1 MRSVDIGKMEQ
12 KMKVDDSIFREY
24 DIRGIV
30 GENLDEQFAC
40 QLGQAFAIHLKKALG
55 KENLTVSIGYDAR
68 LSSKDL
74 FSALCYGFNTQSV
87 KVIDI
92 GLVATPVAYF
102 SLFNLDIDGGIM
114 ITASHNPP
122 QYNGFKLSVGKR
134 TIFGEEIQ
142 TIKEIMKQTKK
153 LPIKEPEFVTYN
165 IIKDYNEYI
174 INQFKDL
181 KTYTNKPKVVLD
193 AGNGTGG
200 FIAYPILKELGF
212 EVIGLYIEPDGTFP
226 NHHPDPTVEE
236 NLKELKKTLREK
248 SYDIGIG
255 YDGDADRIGVV
266 LKNND
271 TLYGDQLLLLFA
283 QDILKEHKGAKIV
296 GEVKCSQVLYDKISE
311 FGGKAI
317 MWKAG
322 HSLIKAKMKEE
333 KALLG
338 GEMSGHIFFADRY
351 FGYDDAIYVSLRLL
365 EILTKERINLEE
377 WKNNLPKTFNT
388 PEIRIDCP
396 EDKKVLVTKEI
407 ENYYIKNKEKYSI
420 TDIITIDGIRF
431 NTKDGWGLV
440 RSSNTQPALV
450 LRFEANSIENL
461 EKLKNDTLNLVNKTI
476 SSA

>member
-1 MRSVDIGKMEQ
+1 MI
-12 KMKVDDSIFREY
+12 VDDSIFREY

-30 GENLDEQFAC
+30 GQNLDEQFAC
-40 QLGQAFAIHLKKALG
+40 ALGRAFAKHLKKVFN
-55 KENLTVSIGYDAR
+55 KEDLLISIGYDAR

-74 FSALCYGFNTQSV
+74 FKALCFGLNYENA

-102 SLFNLDIDGGIM
+102 SLFNLPIDGGVM

-122 QYNGFKLSVGKR
+122 QYNGFKLSVGKN
-134 TIFGEEIQ
+134 TIFGDEIQ
-142 TIKEIMKQTKK
+142 TIKDIVKTLDNVKIGEAKFSTHDI
-153 LPIKEPEFVTYN
+153 IKEYTTYML
-165 IIKDYNEYI
+165 
-174 INQFKDL
+174 NQFGSLKDIP
-181 KTYTNKPKVVLD
+181 NKPKVVLD

-212 EVIGLYIEPDGTFP
+212 EVVGLFIEPDGTFP

-236 NLKELKKTLREK
+236 NLKDLKSTLKEK

-266 LKNND
+266 LKNGD
-271 TLYGDQLLLLFA
+271 TIYGDQLLLLFA
-283 QDILKEHKGAKIV
+283 QHILKVSKGAKII
-296 GEVKCSQVLYDKISE
+296 GEVKCSQVLYDKIE
-311 FGGKAI
+311 EAGGQAI

-333 KALLG
+333 NALLG

-365 EILTKERINLEE
+365 EILSAQGLDLEQ
-377 WKNNLPKTFNT
+377 WKKSLPVTYNT

-396 EDKKVLVTKEI
+396 EDKKVLVTKQVED
-407 ENYYIKNKEKYSI
+407 YFIKNEKEYGILSI
-420 TDIITIDGIRF
+420 VTIDGIRF
-431 NTKDGWGLV
+431 NTKNGWGLV

-450 LRFEANSIENL
+450 LRFEADSLDNL
-461 EKLKNDTLNLVNKTI
+461 EKLKNDTLNIVQRAIQSN
-476 SSA
+476 

>member
-1 MRSVDIGKMEQ
+1 MRFFNIGKVGQ
-12 KMKVDDSIFREY
+12 KMIVDDSIFREY

-40 QLGQAFAIHLKKALG
+40 VLGLAFAEHLKNTFK
-55 KENLTVSIGYDAR
+55 KEDLTVSIGYDAR
-68 LSSKDL
+68 LSSKKL
-74 FSALCYGFNTQSV
+74 FNALCYGLNYRGV

-102 SLFNLDIDGGIM
+102 SLFNLHVDGGIM

-122 QYNGFKLSVGKR
+122 QYNGFKLSVGKN

-142 TIKEIMKQTKK
+142 TIKEIMKSIDAIEIGK
-153 LPIKEPEFVTYN
+153 PEFSTYD
-165 IIKDYNEYI
+165 IIKDYTTYML
-174 INQFKDL
+174 NQFRQL
-181 KTYTNKPKVVLD
+181 KKLPNKPKVVLD

-200 FIAYPILKELGF
+200 FIAYPILKELDF
-212 EVIGLYIEPDGTFP
+212 DVIGLFIEPDGTFP

-236 NLKELKKTLREK
+236 NLKELKRTLKEK

-255 YDGDADRIGVV
+255 YDGDADRIGVI
-266 LKNND
+266 LKNEE
-271 TLYGDQLLLLFA
+271 TMYGDQLLLLFA
-283 QDILKEHKGAKIV
+283 QHILKEHKGATII
-296 GEVKCSQVLYDKISE
+296 GEVKCSQVLYDKIE
-311 FGGKAI
+311 QAGGKAI

-365 EILTKERINLEE
+365 EILAKERIDLQK
-377 WKNNLPKTFNT
+377 WKNDLPKTFNT

-396 EDKKVLVTKEI
+396 EEKKVLVTKEI
-407 ENYYIKNKEKYSI
+407 EDYYIKNKEKYAI
-420 TDIITIDGIRF
+420 TNIITIDGIRF

-450 LRFEANSIENL
+450 LRFEANSPENL
-461 EKLKNDTLNLVNKTI
+461 EKLKNDTLDIVKRTI
-476 SSA
+476 DSV

>member
-1 MRSVDIGKMEQ
+1 
-12 KMKVDDSIFREY
+12 MKVDDSIFREY

-30 GENLDEQFAC
+30 GKNLDEQFAC
-40 QLGQAFAIHLKKALG
+40 QLGRAFAIHLKNSLS
-55 KENLTVSIGYDAR
+55 KENLTISIGFDAR

-74 FSALCYGFNTQSV
+74 FNALCYGFNTQGV
-87 KVIDI
+87 KVINI

-142 TIKEIMKQTKK
+142 TVKEIMKQIEDI
-153 LPIKEPEFVTYN
+153 PIKEPEFTTYD
-165 IIKDYNEYI
+165 IIKDYTEYMVK
-174 INQFKDL
+174 QFKDL
-181 KTYTNKPKVVLD
+181 KNYTNKPKVVLD

-212 EVIGLYIEPDGTFP
+212 EAIGLYIEPDGTFP

-236 NLKELKKTLREK
+236 NLKELKKILKDK

-283 QDILKEHKGAKIV
+283 QNILKEHKGAKIV
-296 GEVKCSQVLYDKISE
+296 GEVKCSQVLYDKITE

-365 EILTKERINLEE
+365 EILTKSNINLEE
-377 WKNNLPKTFNT
+377 WKDSLPKTFNT

-396 EDKKVLVTKEI
+396 EDKKVLVTQEI

-420 TDIITIDGIRF
+420 IDIITIDGIRF

-450 LRFEANSIENL
+450 LRFEANSPENL
-461 EKLKNDTLNLVNKTI
+461 EKLKNDTLDLVNKTI

>member
-1 MRSVDIGKMEQ
+1 MI
-12 KMKVDDSIFREY
+12 VDDSIFREY

-30 GENLDEQFAC
+30 GENLNEQFAC
-40 QLGQAFAIHLKKALG
+40 VLGRAFAKHLKKVLN
-55 KENLTVSIGYDAR
+55 KENLVVSIGYDAR

-74 FSALCYGFNTQSV
+74 FRALCFGLNYENV

-102 SLFNLDIDGGIM
+102 SLFNLPIDGGVM

-122 QYNGFKLSVGKR
+122 QYNGFKLSVGKN
-134 TIFGEEIQ
+134 TIFGDEIQ
-142 TIKEIMKQTKK
+142 TIKDIVKSIDNFEIGKAEFSTHDI
-153 LPIKEPEFVTYN
+153 IKEYTAYML
-165 IIKDYNEYI
+165 
-174 INQFKDL
+174 NQFKQL
-181 KTYTNKPKVVLD
+181 KELPNKPKVVLD

-212 EVIGLYIEPDGTFP
+212 DVIGLFIEPDGTFP

-236 NLKELKKTLREK
+236 NLKELKRTLKEK

-266 LKNND
+266 LKNGD
-271 TLYGDQLLLLFA
+271 TIYGDQLLLLFA
-283 QDILKEHKGAKIV
+283 QHILKEHKGATII
-296 GEVKCSQVLYDKISE
+296 GEVKCSKVLYDKIE
-311 FGGKAI
+311 QAGGKAI

-365 EILTKERINLEE
+365 EILSTQGLDLEQ
-377 WKNNLPKTFNT
+377 WKKSLPVTYNT

-396 EDKKVLVTKEI
+396 EDKKVPATKKVED
-407 ENYYIKNKEKYSI
+407 YFIKNEKEYGILSI
-420 TDIITIDGIRF
+420 VTIDGIRF

-450 LRFEANSIENL
+450 LRFEANSPENL
-461 EKLKNDTLNLVNKTI
+461 KKLKNDTLNIVKSTI
-476 SSA
+476 EST